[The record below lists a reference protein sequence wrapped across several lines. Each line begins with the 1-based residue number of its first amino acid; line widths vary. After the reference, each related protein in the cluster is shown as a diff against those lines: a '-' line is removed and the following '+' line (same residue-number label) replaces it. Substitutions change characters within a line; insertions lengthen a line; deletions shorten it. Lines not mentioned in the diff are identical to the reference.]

1 MLALG
6 ETFRIVFTNWES
18 VTAGAVGIIT
28 SRTWGAEKLP
38 YYYIALA
45 IAALSIYVAY
55 RLIRSKYGYYF
66 VSIREDQD
74 AAEGLGIPTTR
85 YKLYALIPSA
95 FFTGL
100 AGAVFMNYIA
110 YIEPHLVFNLSA
122 ISIMMILA
130 VMLGGAG
137 SLWGPVLGAAIYTI
151 LSEALRAAIGPISY
165 LVFPIIACLIIMFLD
180 INHVVRRFGGL
191 VAVDDITVGIEQG
204 EIFGL
209 IGPNGSGKTT
219 LFNCINNYHPANSG
233 EILFKGIPITR
244 SSTHEICRLG
254 IGRTFQVVKPLRRM
268 TVLENVMAGAFLR
281 TDSVTKARDKAT
293 EVLDFCELLH
303 RKDMLAKDLPIADK
317 KRIEIARS
325 LAGEPELMLLD
336 ETAAGLN
343 PKEIEAAMA
352 IVKKIRDGG
361 VTCFVVEHV
370 MKFIMG
376 ISDRMMC
383 INFGREI
390 ARGTPE
396 EIASHP
402 EVIKAYLGEEYVK
415 GR

>member
-1 MLALG
+1 M
-6 ETFRIVFTNWES
+6 
-18 VTAGAVGIIT
+18 
-28 SRTWGAEKLP
+28 
-38 YYYIALA
+38 
-45 IAALSIYVAY
+45 AY
-55 RLIRSKYGYYF
+55 
-66 VSIREDQD
+66 
-74 AAEGLGIPTTR
+74 
-85 YKLYALIPSA
+85 
-95 FFTGL
+95 
-100 AGAVFMNYIA
+100 
-110 YIEPHLVFNLSA
+110 
-122 ISIMMILA
+122 
-130 VMLGGAG
+130 
-137 SLWGPVLGAAIYTI
+137 
-151 LSEALRAAIGPISY
+151 
-165 LVFPIIACLIIMFLD
+165 LD

-244 SSTHEICRLG
+244 RSTHEICRLG

-317 KRIEIARS
+317 KRMEIARS

-396 EIASHP
+396 EIANHP
-402 EVIKAYLGEEYVK
+402 EVIKAYLGEKYAESK
-415 GR
+415 